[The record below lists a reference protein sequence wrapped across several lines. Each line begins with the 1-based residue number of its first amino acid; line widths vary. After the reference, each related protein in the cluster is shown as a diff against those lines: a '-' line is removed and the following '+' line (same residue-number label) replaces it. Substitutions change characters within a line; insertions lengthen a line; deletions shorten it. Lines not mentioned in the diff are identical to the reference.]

1 MSLRP
6 TACWH
11 RTPEQRAERD
21 RVIIEGRL
29 RGETHIEIAKRLGI
43 TPSRVCTLA
52 KRLERAGVLPSS
64 RGPRTWGGYGTVGT
78 TKFGVRVGSMREMLA
93 ELPWQVYANLCAMA
107 ADNGATSIAEY
118 LRRLLVGL
126 PELQTRLPSRS
137 ALRLEVLPGGK
148 LQADAE
154 G

>member
-1 MSLRP
+1 MPLRP
-6 TACWH
+6 TTRWH

-29 RGETHIEIAKRLGI
+29 RGETHTEIAERLGI
-43 TPSRVCTLA
+43 TPSRVCALA
-52 KRLERAGVLPSS
+52 KQLERAGVLPPSC
-64 RGPRTWGGYGTVGT
+64 GPRTWTGYGTVGT
-78 TKFGVRVGSMREMLA
+78 VKFGVRAGSMREMLA
-93 ELPWQVYANLCAMA
+93 DLPWQVYANLCAMA
-107 ADNGATSIAEY
+107 ADNGTASIAEY
-118 LRRLLVGL
+118 LRRLLAGL

-148 LQADAE
+148 PQANAE